1 MTHGPLHTVLARIS
15 SGIRSLRKLNC
26 PEAADR
32 LARKREEIRSALASL
47 RKQHGADAVRLMFDV
62 QLASR
67 HPDLRKRLC
76 PEAKEILNMQRAH
89 TRTRETPNVTYH

>member
-32 LARKREEIRSALASL
+32 LSRKREEIRSALASL
-47 RKQHGADAVRLMFDV
+47 RKQHGVDAVRLMFDV
-62 QLASR
+62 HLARR
-67 HPDLRKRLC
+67 HPNLRTRLS
-76 PEAKEILNMQRAH
+76 PEAKEILFMQLAN
-89 TRTRETPNVTYH
+89 TGTRESANVTYH